1 MKPELDTSRLAAWVA
16 AEPGFGEGATLLAVE
31 PLAGGQSSEM
41 LRLICRAGPGPEE
54 RFIARLEQRGTQLF
68 LEPDIAREFAVIAGV
83 AAAGTV
89 AVPPLVALEASGAVL
104 GTPFLVM
111 REVTGQSPLG
121 RPSLHTNGLVPTISP
136 PQRRKLAFNGID
148 AMAGIHAVDWRQTHP
163 FLAEGNADGGGLR
176 AHLARLTQWYRW
188 ATKGRPF
195 PITDR
200 ALAYLQEEIDNLAD
214 TREVLL
220 WGDARPGNILFSADQ
235 TVAAVLDWEGAL
247 IGPRALD
254 VAYWVMS
261 DLFHAEAIG
270 IVRAEGWPGEAE
282 VLAHYRQASGVE
294 VTDLDYFIVMGA
306 FFMGT
311 TLIRATDNAVAA
323 GRFAP
328 TSTMAHA
335 NTLTQI
341 LAQRLGMP
349 VPPLSPDFIAHRG
362 LPAGTRGLAGDA
374 AG

>member
-16 AEPGFGEGATLLAVE
+16 AEPGFAGATLLTAE
-31 PLAGGQSSEM
+31 ALAGGQSSEM
-41 LRLICRAGPGPEE
+41 LRLTCQAASGAQE

-89 AVPPLVALEASGAVL
+89 AVPPLVALEPTGSVL

-111 REVTGQSPLG
+111 GEVAGQSPLG
-121 RPSLHTNGLVPTISP
+121 RPSLHTNGLVPTLGAE
-136 PQRRKLAFNGID
+136 QRRRLALNGIE
-148 AMAGIHAVDWRQTHP
+148 AMAAIHAVDWRRTHP
-163 FLAEGNADGGGLR
+163 FLANGTGDGGASGLR

-188 ATKGRPF
+188 ATKDRPF

-200 ALAYLQEEIDNLAD
+200 ALAYLHAGIDGLSD
-214 TREVLL
+214 TEEVLL
-220 WGDARPGNILFSADQ
+220 WGDARPGNILFAADQ
-235 TVAAVLDWEGAL
+235 SVAAVLDWEGAL
-247 IGPRALD
+247 VGPRTLD

-270 IVRAEGWPGEAE
+270 IERAAGWPDEAD
-282 VLAHYRQASGVE
+282 VLTHYRQTSGAE
-294 VTDLDYFIVMGA
+294 VRDLDYFIVMGA

-311 TLIRATDNAVAA
+311 TLIRATDNGIAA
-323 GRFAP
+323 GRLAP

-341 LAQRLGMP
+341 LAQRLDMP

-362 LPAGTRGLAGDA
+362 LPPGTRGLAD
-374 AG
+374 